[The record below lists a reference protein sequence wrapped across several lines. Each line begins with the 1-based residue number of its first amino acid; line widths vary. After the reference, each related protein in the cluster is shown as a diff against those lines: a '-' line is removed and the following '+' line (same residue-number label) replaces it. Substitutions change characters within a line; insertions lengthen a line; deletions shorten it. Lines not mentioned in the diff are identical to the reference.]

1 MSVINDML
9 DQLDRRN
16 AQPVTVGG
24 NVVSAA
30 PLRASWRN
38 ARWKW
43 LVLLAAAAALLATLL
58 FSGLPEKLLTP
69 APAHVPRPI
78 SMGTGNESPT
88 GAVAAADAAAATAP
102 AIPTAAPT
110 ALAPAAPPAVNAVAP
125 PVEAL
130 KPPAVAAK
138 AAAPAAAVP
147 DTVLPDTAG
156 MPRPAPATAT
166 AAQSSAQAPAEVS
179 PAPVRPD
186 PKPAMLTE
194 PPASEGSIDKR
205 MASINPAQRA
215 EQLYRQASELAAG
228 GHSTQA
234 IDRLFDTLK
243 ADPAHLAARQL
254 GAVLLVEKGR
264 LDEAAAVLRDG
275 LDRAPAQ
282 PQLSYLL
289 ARIRVEAGDAAGA
302 LALLQGNEA
311 LSAEGFA
318 LRAGLLVRQGR
329 HAEALPSYEAALR
342 RNPDNA
348 ATWLGLAVALEA
360 QGQAA
365 PARQAYAR
373 AREAGALRGGL
384 SAELQTYIAQ
394 KLSASD

>member
-24 NVVSAA
+24 TVVSAA

-58 FSGLPEKLLTP
+58 FSGLPEKWLAP
-69 APAHVPRPI
+69 APAHVPRPV
-78 SMGTGNESPT
+78 SMGAGNESQAGAATLP
-88 GAVAAADAAAATAP
+88 GAVAATAQPTPTAAAPASTAP
-102 AIPTAAPT
+102 ALTA
-110 ALAPAAPPAVNAVAP
+110 
-125 PVEAL
+125 
-130 KPPAVAAK
+130 PPAVAAVAPPAVEVK
-138 AAAPAAAVP
+138 AAAPAAVRS
-147 DTVLPDTAG
+147 DTVTAG
-156 MPRPAPATAT
+156 TPRPASAT
-166 AAQSSAQAPAEVS
+166 AAQAPAQSAVAPPAPAE
-179 PAPVRPD
+179 PAQAAARPEPKPV
-186 PKPAMLTE
+186 PAMLTE
-194 PPASEGSIDKR
+194 SAAEGSIDKR
-205 MASINPAQRA
+205 IASPNPAQRA

-234 IDRLFDTLK
+234 IDRLLEALK

-254 GAVLLVEKGR
+254 AAVLLVEKGR

-289 ARIRVEAGDAAGA
+289 ARIRVEAGDTAGA

-348 ATWLGLAVALEA
+348 TTWLGLAVALEA
-360 QGQAA
+360 QGQASA
-365 PARQAYAR
+365 ARQAYAR

>member
-58 FSGLPEKLLTP
+58 FSGLPEKLLAP
-69 APAHVPRPI
+69 APTHVPRPV
-78 SMGTGNESPT
+78 SMGAGNESP
-88 GAVAAADAAAATAP
+88 AAAVNT
-102 AIPTAAPT
+102 
-110 ALAPAAPPAVNAVAP
+110 APPAP
-125 PVEAL
+125 
-130 KPPAVAAK
+130 
-138 AAAPAAAVP
+138 APAPP
-147 DTVLPDTAG
+147 DTVTAG
-156 MPRPAPATAT
+156 IPRPAPATAAKAPVQGT
-166 AAQSSAQAPAEVS
+166 VAPAPQAPAE
-179 PAPVRPD
+179 PVQAAAQPE
-186 PKPAMLTE
+186 PKPAPAMRTE
-194 PPASEGSIDKR
+194 PPATEGSIDKR
-205 MASINPAQRA
+205 IASLNPAQHA
-215 EQLYRQASELAAG
+215 EQLYRQAAELAAG

-243 ADPAHLAARQL
+243 ADPTHLAALQL

-348 ATWLGLAVALEA
+348 TTWLGLAVALEA
-360 QGQAA
+360 QGQASA
-365 PARQAYAR
+365 ARQAYAR
-373 AREAGALRGGL
+373 AREAGSLRGGL